1 MPRRYRGLS
10 DPGHVDCLD
19 GPIPFASSFVEPVR
33 PHRPDGRE
41 SFPISPRPSGRT
53 VGGNRPSRIPSTCLV
68 RFRLPP
74 TARPLHFPFSR
85 IRPATRRYRGLS
97 ERPHVDWLTARYSR
111 TAFSLIRARAACGN
125 HGRTGIRESPS
136 ISLVPPHGP
145 PSGIMDSLDPIASTS
160 DGGPF
165 LTYRKG

>member
-111 TAFSLIRARAACGN
+111 NCFLSHTGSCRVWKSRPDGNPRIPLDQSRPAAWATVRD
-125 HGRTGIRESPS
+125 HGLP
-136 ISLVPPHGP
+136 
-145 PSGIMDSLDPIASTS
+145 
-160 DGGPF
+160 
-165 LTYRKG
+165 